1 MERNIIR
8 RTRQIALYGI
18 LAILVLAGIILMTGR
33 ANAMNDRSA
42 EGSITLPSDRTIPVS
57 EGIETKINFGN
68 EKDRDSYHYLK
79 IRAIKTGYIELVND
93 YTVGYGIALCDE
105 NKNVISVGDKKKD
118 DFYSTG
124 SPNKYQTIINYGV
137 LKGKIYHIRLKGN
150 PYYKRTSS
158 TDPYIGTV
166 KWTNTAVKAVKF
178 GTSKKKAVNLKKG
191 KNVKG
196 VFTAGN
202 RKAQWYKIKSKKK
215 HTNIYF
221 SASKA
226 NGHFV
231 GEVFFKS
238 KGKWN
243 KWKIYT
249 RRGKKLTKSHGY
261 IKKNISRQTTYYVK
275 VYPDYKTSGAY
286 TLKWK

>member
-1 MERNIIR
+1 
-8 RTRQIALYGI
+8 
-18 LAILVLAGIILMTGR
+18 MTCS

-42 EGSITLPSDRTIPVS
+42 EGSIALPADRTIRVDPDV
-57 EGIETKINFGN
+57 ETKINFGKGKN
-68 EKDRDSYHYLK
+68 LNSYHYLK
-79 IRAIKTGYIELVND
+79 IKAKETGYIELVND
-93 YTVGYGIALCDE
+93 YTVGYGVALCDE
-105 NKNVISVGDKKKD
+105 NKKVISIGDKKQD
-118 DFYSTG
+118 DFYSAG
-124 SPNKYQTIINYGV
+124 SPNKFQTIINYGV
-137 LKGKIYHIRLKGN
+137 LKGKIYHFRLKGS
-150 PYYKRTSS
+150 PYYKRASS
-158 TDPYIGTV
+158 KDPYIGTV
-166 KWTNTAVKAVKF
+166 KWTNKAVKPVKF
-178 GTSKKKAVNLKKG
+178 GKSKKTAVNLKKG
-191 KNVKG
+191 KSVKG

-215 HTNIYF
+215 KTNIYF

-261 IKKNISRQTTYYVK
+261 IKKNISHQTTYYVK
-275 VYPDYKTSGAY
+275 VYPDYKVSGAY
-286 TLKWK
+286 TLKWN